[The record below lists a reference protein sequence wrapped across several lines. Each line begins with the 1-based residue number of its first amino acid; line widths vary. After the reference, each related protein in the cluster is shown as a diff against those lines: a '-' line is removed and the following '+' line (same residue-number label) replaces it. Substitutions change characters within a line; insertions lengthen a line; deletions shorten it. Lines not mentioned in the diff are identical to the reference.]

1 MRRIRSAASRLL
13 LFCLL
18 GCIAATL
25 IHHVHNAEHLHDY
38 PNLPAWLSRAG
49 VYSAWVIATAIGV
62 IGYRLRH
69 RGLLALYACYALD
82 GLAHYAL
89 APISAHTTM
98 MNLTIWLEAAAGAA
112 LLITLFRAGARRGR
126 PSP

>member
-1 MRRIRSAASRLL
+1 MRRIRAPSSSLL
-13 LFCLL
+13 LVCLL
-18 GCIAATL
+18 ACIAATL

-38 PNLPAWLSRAG
+38 PNLPQWLSRAG
-49 VYSAWVIATAIGV
+49 VYAAWLIATAIGL

-69 RGLLALYACYALD
+69 RALLILYACYCLD

-98 MNLTIWLEAAAGAA
+98 MNVTIWLEAAAGAA
-112 LLITLFRAGARRGR
+112 LLIALSRRR
-126 PSP
+126 IE